1 MAEGQDQNRTEQATP
16 FKLKRAREKGMVA
29 RGLDLGFVAGL
40 IGLAAFVTI
49 GGTALMVLLSVQMR
63 RALGP
68 GVAGAAEPGAATS
81 LAARALW
88 PVLQP
93 VALFGGTVIAVVL
106 LVEIVQLRGLFFSA
120 TPLKPDFTRL
130 NPAKGLKRLFS
141 MRMLKEAAKS
151 VLKMAGYTTV
161 AWLAVRATL
170 AGTGARITDAPRL
183 AEALDRGAMRLLALF
198 ILAAAAFAI
207 LDQILARGDFAKQ
220 MRMSRREVTR
230 EHREREGDPRLRAKR
245 KQAHAAFAK
254 QSKGLANLPG
264 SDLMIVNPRHIAVAL
279 AYRPAEHAA
288 PIVTAIG
295 ADRHALLLRAAARRL
310 GIPIVE
316 QRTLARALFRDSD
329 MGRQIAAHHYHAVAE
344 QYFRLGRTRDA

>member
-29 RGLDLGFVAGL
+29 RGLDLSFVAGL
-40 IGLAAFVTI
+40 IGLAAFATI
-49 GGTALMVLLSVQMR
+49 GGAALMALLSVQMR

-68 GVAGAAEPGAATS
+68 GVAAAAEPGAATS

-93 VALFGGTVIAVVL
+93 VMLFGGTVIEVVL
-106 LVEIVQLRGLFFSA
+106 MVEIVQLRGLFFSA

-141 MRMLKEAAKS
+141 IRMLKEAAKS
-151 VLKMAGYTTV
+151 VIKMVGYTTI
-161 AWLAVRATL
+161 AWLAVRAAL
-170 AGTGARITDAPRL
+170 AGTAVRITDAPRL
-183 AEALDRGAMRLLALF
+183 AEALDRGAMRLLVLF

-207 LDQILARGDFAKQ
+207 LDQIMARGDFTKQ

-254 QSKGLANLPG
+254 QSQGLANLPG
-264 SDLMIVNPRHIAVAL
+264 SDLMIVNPHHIAVAL

-288 PIVTAIG
+288 PMVTALG
-295 ADRHALLLRAAARRL
+295 ADRHALQLRGAARRL

-329 MGRQIAAHHYHAVAE
+329 MGREIAAHHYHAVAE
-344 QYFRLGRTRDA
+344 QYFRLGWARNA

>member
-29 RGLDLGFVAGL
+29 RGLDLSFVAGL
-40 IGLAAFVTI
+40 IGLAAFATI
-49 GGTALMVLLSVQMR
+49 GGAALMSLLTVQMR

-68 GVAGAAEPGAATS
+68 GVAAAAEPGAATS

-93 VALFGGTVIAVVL
+93 VMLFGGTVIAVVL
-106 LVEIVQLRGLFFSA
+106 MVEIVQLRGLFFSA

-151 VLKMAGYTTV
+151 VIKMAGYTIV
-161 AWLAVRATL
+161 AWLAVRAAL
-170 AGTGARITDAPRL
+170 VGTARITDAPRL
-183 AEALDRGAMRLLALF
+183 VAALDAGAMRLLVLF

-207 LDQILARGDFAKQ
+207 LDQIMARGDFARQ

-264 SDLMIVNPRHIAVAL
+264 SDLMIVNPHHIAVAL
-279 AYRPAEHAA
+279 AYRPEEHAA
-288 PIVTAIG
+288 PMVTAIG
-295 ADRHALLLRAAARRL
+295 ADRHALQLRAAARRL

-316 QRTLARALFRDSD
+316 QRSLARALFRDSD
-329 MGRQIAAHHYHAVAE
+329 MGREIAAHHYHAVAE
-344 QYFRLGRTRDA
+344 QYFRLGRARDA

>member
-29 RGLDLGFVAGL
+29 RGLDLSFVAGL
-40 IGLAAFVTI
+40 IGLAAFAAI
-49 GGTALMVLLSVQMR
+49 GGAALMALLSVQMR

-68 GVAGAAEPGAATS
+68 GVAAAAEPGAATS

-93 VALFGGTVIAVVL
+93 VMLFGGTVIGVVL
-106 LVEIVQLRGLFFSA
+106 MVEIVQLRGLFFSA

-141 MRMLKEAAKS
+141 IRMLKEAAKS
-151 VLKMAGYTTV
+151 VIKMVGYTIVT
-161 AWLAVRATL
+161 WLAVRAAL
-170 AGTGARITDAPRL
+170 AGTVRITDAPRL
-183 AEALDRGAMRLLALF
+183 AGALDGGAMRLLVLF

-207 LDQILARGDFAKQ
+207 LDQIMARGDFAKQ

-264 SDLMIVNPRHIAVAL
+264 SDLMIVNPHHIAVAL

-288 PIVTAIG
+288 PMVTALG
-295 ADRHALLLRAAARRL
+295 ADRHALQLRGAARRL

-329 MGRQIAAHHYHAVAE
+329 MGREIAAHHYHAVAE
-344 QYFRLGRTRDA
+344 QYFRLGWARNA